1 MAIGNYSHGK
11 LMALIRQQAQEG
23 TGDITGVTAG
33 NGLSGGGT
41 SGDVS
46 LAVDIANAT
55 DGTGITVTDSDLIL
69 IADADDANNVK
80 RVEISQLQTST
91 DPAGANTEIQY
102 NNNGEFGASSNF
114 TFDGSKLSITGSTVA
129 NGYLSSSHIIPLSD
143 GTYDLGEVDNKYEN
157 IYANFYD
164 GAVSFT
170 AINDEGSAIQRGQ
183 VVYIKG
189 VSGQQPTVALA
200 CADDPARMP
209 AMGLVGDGNANNGT
223 EVRIVTFGS
232 LIGFDTSDFS
242 EGDTLYV
249 QTGSIAGRL
258 TNAPPTGSAAL
269 IQNIGRV
276 MRSDASAG
284 QVKVAGAGRT
294 NATPNL
300 DEGYLFV
307 GNNQDQAVQDNT
319 IYVDSANSKVGIN
332 TETLSHELT
341 VVGQMSASSNVI
353 VGGAAVFGVGVSTS
367 GIGGDDGAPVF
378 GIPSSGDGQFQNDL
392 FVNGN
397 LGIGTTSP
405 STRLHI
411 VGESSQTAQ
420 IRLSQYDNSQDA
432 PDLRSRKARGT
443 AASPSAVAATDY
455 FFRFNAEAYNGSSF
469 VTAGTMRWDANGS
482 DTNGNSVFGI
492 STRVGGTT
500 ADRWTIDANG
510 DINIP
515 DDEKIIFGDNDD
527 CHIEYNEN
535 GDDFMVISGSANG
548 IVLSGSTIQIAGTL
562 QGASPLKIG
571 GEIQIVPDETVSGSS
586 GYGNMIFGDD
596 TRVYF
601 GTDKDSYIEFDVE
614 GSSRSGTNM
623 DSSRGSTTEG
633 CMLISGSATSGV
645 KLAGKEIR
653 IESYV
658 GIGMDSS
665 RITHG
670 LTLPDS
676 SDNSGQIK
684 ANAYLTY
691 SSIRYKKD
699 VEPLVDPLE
708 TLKKLDGVS
717 YVWKDTG
724 KLDYGFIAEEVGKV
738 LPEIVEFAQ
747 DGEHVN
753 SMDYIRIIS
762 FLVEGVK
769 AQDKKIT
776 NLEKKLDL
784 LIEKLDKINL

>member
-1 MAIGNYSHGK
+1 
-11 LMALIRQQAQEG
+11 
-23 TGDITGVTAG
+23 
-33 NGLSGGGT
+33 
-41 SGDVS
+41 
-46 LAVDIANAT
+46 
-55 DGTGITVTDSDLIL
+55 
-69 IADADDANNVK
+69 
-80 RVEISQLQTST
+80 
-91 DPAGANTEIQY
+91 
-102 NNNGEFGASSNF
+102 
-114 TFDGSKLSITGSTVA
+114 
-129 NGYLSSSHIIPLSD
+129 
-143 GTYDLGEVDNKYEN
+143 
-157 IYANFYD
+157 
-164 GAVSFT
+164 
-170 AINDEGSAIQRGQ
+170 
-183 VVYIKG
+183 
-189 VSGQQPTVALA
+189 
-200 CADDPARMP
+200 
-209 AMGLVGDGNANNGT
+209 
-223 EVRIVTFGS
+223 
-232 LIGFDTSDFS
+232 
-242 EGDTLYV
+242 
-249 QTGSIAGRL
+249 
-258 TNAPPTGSAAL
+258 
-269 IQNIGRV
+269 
-276 MRSDASAG
+276 
-284 QVKVAGAGRT
+284 
-294 NATPNL
+294 
-300 DEGYLFV
+300 
-307 GNNQDQAVQDNT
+307 
-319 IYVDSANSKVGIN
+319 
-332 TETLSHELT
+332 
-341 VVGQMSASSNVI
+341 
-353 VGGAAVFGVGVSTS
+353 
-367 GIGGDDGAPVF
+367 VF

-562 QGASPLKIG
+562 QGASPLRIG
-571 GEIQIVPDETVSGSS
+571 GEVQITSDKTDGTI
-586 GYGNMIFGDD
+586 GNMIFGDN
-596 TRVYF
+596 TKLFF
-601 GTDKDSYIEFDVE
+601 GDNKESYIRFRNGE
-614 GSSRSGTNM
+614 GDFLELSGS
-623 DSSRGSTTEG
+623 DCGVV
-633 CMLISGSATSGV
+633 ISGSHVYIDSN
-645 KLAGKEIR
+645 L
-653 IESYV
+653 
-658 GIGMDSS
+658 GIGVAEDD
-665 RITHG
+665 ITHAI
-670 LTLPDS
+670 TLPDN
-676 SDNSGQIK
+676 SDASGQIK

-691 SSIRYKKD
+691 SSIRYKKE
-699 VEPLVDPLE
+699 VKPLVDPLE

-769 AQDKKIT
+769 AQDKKII

-784 LIEKLDKINL
+784 LAEKLDKINL